1 VTDRRF
7 FNARERAALYLA
19 ADGKCMSC
27 GAELEPGWHA
37 DHVDAYSRGGVTDV
51 TNGQALC
58 PTCNLTKGNKPV
70 SELRAWQA
78 EALEKFLRQAD
89 DYLCVAT
96 PGAGK
101 TRFAL
106 SAAQRLMERGEVQRV
121 IVVVPT
127 SHLRTQWAKAAHW
140 VGIQLDSTYSNS
152 VGALARD
159 FDGTVI
165 TYAAVASAPLLYR
178 KLTSDARTLVI
189 LDEIHHAG
197 ETRSWGDGIRMA
209 FEPAVRRLA
218 LSGTPFRS
226 DGTAIPF
233 VRYDA
238 EGRCVPSYVY
248 DYGTALADGD
258 NVVRQIEFHAFDG
271 EARWLEAT
279 AAEARMRLSD
289 TDDATRAKAM
299 MSALSPDGD
308 WIPSVLRQADARLT
322 LHREQVP
329 DAGGLVVAAD
339 QFKARKYAAMLAQIC
354 GEEPT
359 LAISDEPDASRRIA
373 EFAAGSSRWIVAV
386 AMVSEGVDIPRL
398 AVGVYATNV
407 TAELFFRQ
415 VVGRFVRTRGPEDY
429 TVASLYIPSVQPLL
443 SYAAEIERM
452 IPKALREAAERAE
465 RESKSSGSTTQLEI
479 QVVQPLGAG
488 EAVHLATI
496 LGGEQFA
503 DAELRKAE
511 ELARL
516 AGMPANVSAAHV
528 ARLMRMLTGNRT
540 VQTTTVEVPTR
551 PLVEEK
557 RQIRK
562 LLANRVGRLNRLT
575 GEDHAAINY
584 RLNQICGGRVADA
597 DLDGLKRRLALV
609 EQWIAEAER

>member
-1 VTDRRF
+1 RRVPDVGAGPPRGVRHLGWPHRGRAPRAAGTQGLPATPAQRSPAPAVRHPGRLPPTPTPRRADRRRLPRRPQPRRRRVETERPRASTGAGLIQRSCWRGWRHDPAGDPRAAGGAVRAAGGAGTGAAPAAPGRAPAGRCGMTRRHCADVSGVARVPWSSTNAVNMTDRRF

-58 PTCNLTKGNKPV
+58 PTCNLMKGNKPV

-78 EALEKFLRQAD
+78 EALEKFLRQTD

-140 VGIQLDSTYSNS
+140 DGIQLDSTYSNS
-152 VGALARD
+152 IGALARD

-197 ETRSWGDGIRMA
+197 ETRSSGARIRME
-209 FEPAVRRLA
+209 FEPAVPRLA

-238 EGRCVPSYVY
+238 EGRCLPSYVY

-258 NVVRQIEFHAFDG
+258 NVVRQIEFPAFDG

-415 VVGRFVRTRGPEDY
+415 VVGRFVR
-429 TVASLYIPSVQPLL
+429 
-443 SYAAEIERM
+443 
-452 IPKALREAAERAE
+452 
-465 RESKSSGSTTQLEI
+465 
-479 QVVQPLGAG
+479 
-488 EAVHLATI
+488 
-496 LGGEQFA
+496 
-503 DAELRKAE
+503 
-511 ELARL
+511 
-516 AGMPANVSAAHV
+516 
-528 ARLMRMLTGNRT
+528 
-540 VQTTTVEVPTR
+540 
-551 PLVEEK
+551 
-557 RQIRK
+557 
-562 LLANRVGRLNRLT
+562 
-575 GEDHAAINY
+575 
-584 RLNQICGGRVADA
+584 
-597 DLDGLKRRLALV
+597 
-609 EQWIAEAER
+609 

>member
-1 VTDRRF
+1 MSDRRR
-7 FNARERAALYLA
+7 FNRAERAALFLA
-19 ADGKCMSC
+19 AGGRCERC
-27 GAELEPGWHA
+27 GAELAPGWHA
-37 DHVDAYSRGGVTDV
+37 DHVDPYSRGGKTDV

-58 PTCNLTKGNKPV
+58 GPCNLKKGNKTV
-70 SELRAWQA
+70 TDLREWQA
-78 EALEKFLRQAD
+78 EALERYLRRTD
-89 DYLCVAT
+89 DFLCVAT

-106 SAAQRLMERGEVQRV
+106 AAAQRLIERGEVQRI

-127 SHLRTQWAKAAHW
+127 SHLRSQWAAAAARI
-140 VGIQLDSTYSNS
+140 GIQLDPTYSNS
-152 VGALARD
+152 IGALARD
-159 FDGTVI
+159 FDGAAV

-178 KLTSDARTLVI
+178 KLASDARTLVI

-197 ETRSWGDGIRMA
+197 DSRSWGDAIRMA
-209 FEPAVRRLA
+209 FEMATRRLA

-233 VRYDA
+233 VDYDD

-271 EARWLEAT
+271 EARWREAT
-279 AAEARMRLSD
+279 AIESRMRLSD
-289 TDDATRAKAM
+289 TDEATRAKAM
-299 MSALSPDGD
+299 MAALSPDGD
-308 WIPSVLRQADARLT
+308 WILSVLRQADARLT
-322 LHREQVP
+322 MHREQVP

-339 QFKARKYAAMLAQIC
+339 QFKARKYAAMLADIC

-359 LAISDEPDASRRIA
+359 LAISDEPDASHRIA
-373 EFAAGSSRWIVAV
+373 EFAAGYSRWIVAV
-386 AMVSEGVDIPRL
+386 AMLSEGVDIPRL

-415 VVGRFVRTRGPEDY
+415 VVGRFVRTRDPEDY
-429 TVASLYIPSVQPLL
+429 TVASLYIPSVQPLI
-443 SYAAEIERM
+443 SYAAEIERV
-452 IPKALREAAERAE
+452 IPKALRDAVERAE
-465 RESKSSGSTTQLEI
+465 RESKAGGTTQLEI
-479 QVVQPLGAG
+479 NIIEPLGSS

-511 ELARL
+511 EMARL

-528 ARLMRMLTGNRT
+528 ARLMRMLTGGRAI
-540 VQTTTVEVPTR
+540 QTTTVEVPKT
-551 PLVEEK
+551 PLVDEK

-562 LLANRVGRLNRLT
+562 LIANRVGRLHRLT
-575 GEDHAAINY
+575 GMKHKDIHI
-584 RLNQICGGRVADA
+584 RLNQICGDSTPTA
-597 DLDGLKRRLALV
+597 DLDGLKKRLTLLDH
-609 EQWIAEAER
+609 WIAEREK